1 MVEQAALDLIQ
12 KAAKSAY
19 QGEWVAKIDP
29 ETLKLTIDN
38 HSENTAQALANSIY
52 IGTMRPL
59 VTLALIDEIKRL
71 QSLLYARDN

>member
-12 KAAKSAY
+12 KAAQSAY